1 MAEKEFRQ
9 LNIDPEFK
17 NLIRPLRREEYR
29 QLELNLVMEGC
40 REDIIVWNNTIV
52 DGHNRYE
59 ICNKLRIPYGVK
71 EQDFPSRDAAIAWI
85 CANQLGRRN
94 ISEETKKYLIGR
106 QYEAEKKAQRNGNG
120 YNQYRPNPNATVGR
134 GRPIDEESGRR
145 TAARLGKEYH
155 VSGATV
161 QKYAKYSAALDTI
174 AQIAPELVPNIL
186 SGAYKI
192 SFENIVALAEMDA
205 EELKELSKKIAKNPY
220 AFARYSESRRNLHS
234 DPSAKT
240 AAPVVEQPAIKTM
253 PAYDPDAEVTG
264 LTLTIP
270 SWMSSIDRTKSMAH
284 LEAISPA
291 ARQSLWAALTEL
303 EEKIQEMLSAIEGDS

>member
-1 MAEKEFRQ
+1 MTEKAFRQ

-40 REDIIVWNNTIV
+40 REDIIAWNDTIV

-59 ICNKLRIPYGVK
+59 ICNKMRIPYGVK
-71 EQDFPSRDAAIAWI
+71 ELDFPSRDAAIAWI

-94 ISEETKKYLIGR
+94 ISEETRKYLIGK
-106 QYEAEKKAQRNGNG
+106 QYEAEKKVQRNRNG
-120 YNQYRPNPNATVGR
+120 YNQYRPNPNITVGR

-145 TAARLGKEYH
+145 TAARLGRKYH

-174 AQIAPELVPNIL
+174 EQNAPE
-186 SGAYKI
+186 
-192 SFENIVALAEMDA
+192 VA
-205 EELKELSKKIAKNPY
+205 
-220 AFARYSESRRNLHS
+220 
-234 DPSAKT
+234 
-240 AAPVVEQPAIKTM
+240 
-253 PAYDPDAEVTG
+253 G

-291 ARQSLWAALTEL
+291 ARQNLLAALTEL
-303 EEKIQEMLSAIEGDS
+303 EGKIQEMLNAIEVES